1 MIFFMRLDFV
11 SLLPMVIFRMMGLRV
26 FYLDI
31 SPFFMRNKRYDI
43 FAMLGVNWI
52 DHQKGDYASFGYLM
66 KECQRQTLEIGMK
79 IILSGVC
86 NRMANEN
93 LDSKLYQSLVY
104 EYVQLSIKLPLELIF
119 TSKTYIKFLGK
130 QGYAYVW
137 MPNTYTT
144 RMLLGYYGG
153 VRNICPRWWLLTEF
167 AAQGLVKFF
176 IMTVRGMRTVL
187 TRNFKLISQIGR
199 NKGLAIQRDSIE
211 EQTSPNIY
219 DCTVA
224 YIPHQGV
231 LYGAMYVKDQFYSSD
246 RNDPFHPVNVT
257 HIELEPNLNRNS
269 VKYYTENNIKFLYWD
284 GVCASVMPG
293 VKAVFGYILSI
304 YASRLHTVDL
314 DLILKTS
321 RSIWMINLAVT
332 KLGVFHNLKVMLV
345 GYDILFPQ
353 WMAVACRLKGIKTIA
368 AQERMISAWWSHPL
382 LFDVYLTI
390 GPESTKR
397 LALDWSV
404 GVDYRQIGPVR
415 MPKYG
420 EIDPASMKEH
430 LFRCGVG
437 YEAIVLAMDMHSSVD
452 PVENGRALGN
462 NWRINARF
470 YVDLLRLSE
479 DFPEFIF
486 LLKGK
491 DVNFTKVDYLRP
503 LSDQILARKN
513 IKILDDSSVWT
524 PFLSVA
530 VADIGF
536 ARHTSMAD
544 EMMALGKPVIFH
556 DTYGFPSQVF
566 DYGNEVTMNSY
577 SQFAEAFRAF
587 KHDRVAFNARYASLR
602 ERLFGENIDTNLSIQ
617 DILHEQLC

>member
-1 MIFFMRLDFV
+1 MKK
-11 SLLPMVIFRMMGLRV
+11 
-26 FYLDI
+26 
-31 SPFFMRNKRYDI
+31 KRHDL
-43 FAMLGVNWI
+43 FAMFGVTWI
-52 DHQKGDYASFGYLM
+52 DHQKEDYASFGYLM
-66 KECQRQTLEIGMK
+66 KECQQQTLEIGRK

-86 NRMANEN
+86 SRMANDYY
-93 LDSKLYQSLVY
+93 DSKSYQSLVY
-104 EYVQLSIKLPLELIF
+104 EYVQVSIKLPLELIF
-119 TSKTYIKFLGK
+119 TSRNYIKSLGK
-130 QGYAYVW
+130 SGDAYVW
-137 MPNTYTT
+137 MPNTYAT
-144 RMLLGYYGG
+144 RILLDYYGG

-167 AAQGLVKFF
+167 AAQGLTKFS
-176 IMTVRGMRTVL
+176 IITVRRMGKVL
-187 TRNFKLISQIGR
+187 NRNFKKLSQIGR
-199 NKGLAIQRDSIE
+199 NKGCSIQRASSE
-211 EQTSPNIY
+211 GLTSPDIY
-219 DCTVA
+219 DCRVA

-231 LYGAMYVKDQFYSSD
+231 LYGDMYIKDQFYSTD
-246 RNDPFHPVNVT
+246 RNDPFYPANIT
-257 HIELEPNLNRNS
+257 HIELVPNINRAS
-269 VKYYTENNIKFLYWD
+269 TKYYTDNGIKFLYWV
-284 GVCASVMPG
+284 GVPASVMPS
-293 VKAVFGYILSI
+293 VKAVLGYILRI

-321 RSIWMINLAVT
+321 RSIWMINLAVS
-332 KLGVFHNLKVMLV
+332 KLQVFHNLKVMLV

-353 WMAVACRLKGIKTIA
+353 WMAVACRIKGIKTIA
-368 AQERMISAWWSHPL
+368 TQERMISAWWFHPL

-397 LALDWSV
+397 LALDSSA
-404 GVDYRQIGPVR
+404 GVAYREIGPVR
-415 MPKYG
+415 ISKYL
-420 EIDPASMKEH
+420 EIDPLSMKEQ
-430 LFRCGVG
+430 LYRCGG
-437 YEAIVLAMDMHSSVD
+437 EYEAIVLAMDMHSSVD

-503 LSDQILARKN
+503 LSDQMLARKN
-513 IKILDDSSVWT
+513 IKILDNSSVWT
-524 PFLSVA
+524 PFVSVA

-544 EMMALGKPVIFH
+544 EMMALGKPVVFH

-566 DYGNEVTMNSY
+566 DYGSEVTMHSY

-587 KHDRVAFNARYASLR
+587 KLDRVAFNVRYASLR
-602 ERLFGENIDTNLSIQ
+602 KRLFGENIGTHSSIQ

>member
-11 SLLPMVIFRMMGLRV
+11 SLFPMVIFRMMGLRV

-31 SPFFMRNKRYDI
+31 TPFFMKNKRHDI

-52 DHQKGDYASFGYLM
+52 DHQKEDYASFGYLM
-66 KECQRQTLEIGMK
+66 KECQLQTLEIGRK

-86 NRMANEN
+86 NKMANEYF
-93 LDSKLYQSLVY
+93 DSKSYQTLVY

-119 TSKTYIKFLGK
+119 TSKTHIKTLEKPGD
-130 QGYAYVW
+130 AYVW
-137 MPNTYTT
+137 MPNTYAT

-167 AAQGLVKFF
+167 AAQGLTKFS
-176 IMTVRGMRTVL
+176 IMTVRRLRTVL
-187 TRNFKLISQIGR
+187 IRNLNKISQIAR
-199 NKGLAIQRDSIE
+199 NEGPKIQRASSE
-211 EQTSPNIY
+211 EQSSSDIY

-231 LYGAMYVKDQFYSSD
+231 LYGDMYVKDQFYSSD
-246 RNDPFHPVNVT
+246 RDDPFYPANVT
-257 HIELEPNLNRNS
+257 HIELEPNLNS
-269 VKYYTENNIKFLYWD
+269 TSTKYYTDNNLKFIYW
-284 GVCASVMPG
+284 VSVPASVMPS
-293 VKAVFGYILSI
+293 VKAVFGYILRI
-304 YASRLHTVDL
+304 YVNRLHTVDL

-321 RSIWMINLAVT
+321 RSMWMINLAVS
-332 KLGVFHNLKVMLV
+332 KLEVFHSLKVMLV

-368 AQERMISAWWSHPL
+368 TQERMISAWWFHPL

-397 LALDWSV
+397 LALDSSA
-404 GVDYRQIGPVR
+404 GVAYREIGPVR
-415 MPKYG
+415 ISKYL
-420 EIDPASMKEH
+420 EIDPLSMKEQ
-430 LFRCGVG
+430 LYRCGG
-437 YEAIVLAMDMHSSVD
+437 EYEAIVLAMDMHSSVD

-503 LSDQILARKN
+503 LSDQMLARKN
-513 IKILDDSSVWT
+513 IKILYDSSVWT
-524 PFLSVA
+524 PFVSVA

-544 EMMALGKPVIFH
+544 EMLALGKPVIFH

-566 DYGNEVTMNSY
+566 DYGSEVTMHSY

-602 ERLFGENIDTNLSIQ
+602 KRLFGENIGTNSSIQ
-617 DILHEQLC
+617 EILHEQLI